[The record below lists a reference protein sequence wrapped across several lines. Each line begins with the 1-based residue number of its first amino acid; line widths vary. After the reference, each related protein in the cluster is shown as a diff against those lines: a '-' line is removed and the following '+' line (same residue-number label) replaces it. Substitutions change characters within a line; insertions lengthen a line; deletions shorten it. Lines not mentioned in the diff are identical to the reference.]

1 MSMDTN
7 TKIKK
12 IVQKNY
18 GTIALSKTSCCSAGC
33 CNPRDVASKIG
44 YSANEMNELDSAN
57 LGLGCGN
64 PNAIASLKQGEI
76 VLDLG
81 SGAGID
87 CFLAAKKVGQHGKV
101 IGVDM
106 TPEMIALAKENAKRL
121 RVNNVEFILGD
132 IEHLPVDD
140 NSVDVI
146 ISNCVIN
153 LAPDKERVFKE
164 AYRVLKRGG
173 RMAISD
179 IVLDGTLPPYIKES
193 IDAYVSCIAGA
204 ILKSE
209 YIALL
214 HKAGFSNVEIVKE
227 YGYGNIFASNECN
240 NDGTSYDGQEQY
252 KEIVKSISLVAWK

>member
-1 MSMDTN
+1 MDTN
-7 TKIKK
+7 AKIKK

-18 GTIALSKTSCCSAGC
+18 GTIALSKTSCCSGGSC
-33 CNPRDVASKIG
+33 CNPKDVASKIG
-44 YSANEMNELDSAN
+44 YSENEIYELDSAN

-64 PNAIASLKQGEI
+64 PNAIASLKQGEV

-87 CFLAAKKVGQHGKV
+87 CFLAAKKVGACGNV

-106 TPEMIALAKENAKRL
+106 TPEMIALAQENAQKL
-121 RVNNVEFILGD
+121 HIDNVEFILGD

-153 LAPDKERVFKE
+153 LAPDKEQVFKE
-164 AYRVLKRGG
+164 AYRVLKSGG

-179 IVLDGTLPPYIKES
+179 IVLEGTLPPHIKES

-204 ILKSE
+204 IQKSQ

-227 YGYGNIFASNECN
+227 YSFGNIFESNEYN
-240 NDGTSYDGQEQY
+240 ADGTPYDDKEQY
-252 KEIVKSISLVAWK
+252 KEVVKSISLVAWK